1 MKNEDVLK
9 HADDVEKNW
18 MLAKGK
24 NELIKHLRGER
35 LSSTDAIKAKCYE
48 CMGGYG
54 DDKIDCGVTICPLHP
69 IMPYN
74 ENKRAGR
81 IVSEETKKKASDRFK
96 EMWAKKKA
104 GEEGKNGNGGAGD
117 NE

>member
-1 MKNEDVLK
+1 MKVNELD
-9 HADDVEKNW
+9 HADDIEKSW

-24 NELIKHLRGER
+24 KELLKHLRGER
-35 LSSTDAIKAKCYE
+35 LSSTESIKAKCYE

-54 DDKIDCGVTICPLHP
+54 DDKVDCEIVMCPLHP

-81 IVSEETKKKASDRFK
+81 ELSDESKQKASERFKKMWADKKAESDS
-96 EMWAKKKA
+96 
-104 GEEGKNGNGGAGD
+104 
-117 NE
+117 